1 MNDIATPAGS
11 PSCSKRVMVLGAT
24 GTIGRA
30 TVSALVQR
38 GHEVVCF
45 VRPCSGVGGALTPT
59 GSADL
64 LKGAT
69 LRFGDVTDPASFAR
83 GGIRGER
90 FDALVSS
97 TPMPA

>member
-1 MNDIATPAGS
+1 
-11 PSCSKRVMVLGAT
+11 MVLGAT

-30 TVSALVQR
+30 IVSALVQR

-45 VRPCSGVGGALTPT
+45 VRPRAGVGGALTPT

-69 LRFGDVTDPASFAR
+69 LRFGDVTDPESLAR
-83 GGIRGER
+83 DGFQER
-90 FDALVSS
+90 AL
-97 TPMPA
+97 